1 MKKTM
6 ITNICLVALSVLAM
20 VFLALPIAGRTTGY
34 DCFQLLGYLG
44 EMNFGS
50 MLLFLSPL
58 FILIASIA
66 LLVFSVLTLLVN
78 LNVIKNEKLLK
89 VARVINLVAGIVMGA
104 FAVLAFIL
112 LLVEG
117 GSPAVG
123 IILLLL
129 AGIAAAVV
137 AILEKVW
144 SKK

>member
-20 VFLALPIAGRTTGY
+20 IFLALPIAGGISGY
-34 DCFQLLGYLG
+34 DCLQLLGYLG
-44 EMNFGS
+44 EMDFGFA
-50 MLLFLSPL
+50 LFYIAPL

-66 LLVFSVLTLLVN
+66 LLVFSVLTLLIN

-89 VARVINLVAGIVMGA
+89 VARIINLVAGIVIGV
-104 FAVLAFIL
+104 FAVLAFII
-112 LLVEG
+112 LLVKG
-117 GSPAVG
+117 GSPAAG
-123 IILLLL
+123 LILTLI

-144 SKK
+144 SKQ

>member
-20 VFLALPIAGRTTGY
+20 IFLALPMAGKMSGY
-34 DCFQLLGYLG
+34 DCFQFLGYLG
-44 EMNFGS
+44 EMDFGFA
-50 MLLFLSPL
+50 LFYIAPL
-58 FILIASIA
+58 FILLASIA
-66 LLVFSVLTLLVN
+66 LLVFSVLTLLIN

-89 VARVINLVAGIVMGA
+89 VARIINLVAGIVIGV

-112 LLVEG
+112 LLVKG

-123 IILLLL
+123 IILTLI

-137 AILEKVW
+137 AILEKRW
-144 SKK
+144 SKE

>member
-20 VFLALPIAGRTTGY
+20 IFLALPMANRASGY
-34 DCFQLLGYLG
+34 DCFQFLGYLG
-44 EMNFGS
+44 EMDFGYA
-50 MLLFLSPL
+50 LFHIAPL
-58 FILIASIA
+58 FILLASIA
-66 LLVFSVLTLLVN
+66 LLVFSVLTLLIN

-89 VARVINLVAGIVMGA
+89 VARIINLVAGIVIGV

-112 LLVEG
+112 LLIKG

-123 IILLLL
+123 LILTLI
-129 AGIAAAVV
+129 AGVAAAVV

-144 SKK
+144 SKQ